1 MLEGAL
7 VRGAVIHRLLLPH
20 WADFPDNA
28 GFLFL
33 ILAPAITTLW
43 YLDLKLWARV
53 GFVGSF
59 E

>member
-1 MLEGAL
+1 MP
-7 VRGAVIHRLLLPH
+7 GAVIHRLLLPH